1 MYTGG
6 DWLQYFRCAA
16 VVSDL
21 RTHKELILSP
31 HTHTLVCFV
40 HPKPNV
46 FLPSVMSQRAA
57 EELLEKRERPEN
69 GSMRVP
75 KMGECFCFLFWADMH
90 YFAAM
95 STCLVLRGQRT
106 ASVSSTQ
113 SCSERN
119 SGVLITLQDSS
130 Q

>member
-21 RTHKELILSP
+21 RTHKE
-31 HTHTLVCFV
+31 
-40 HPKPNV
+40 
-46 FLPSVMSQRAA
+46 
-57 EELLEKRERPEN
+57 EKRERPEN

-113 SCSERN
+113 
-119 SGVLITLQDSS
+119 
-130 Q
+130 

>member
-1 MYTGG
+1 
-6 DWLQYFRCAA
+6 
-16 VVSDL
+16 
-21 RTHKELILSP
+21 
-31 HTHTLVCFV
+31 
-40 HPKPNV
+40 
-46 FLPSVMSQRAA
+46 MSQRAA

-113 SCSERN
+113 WCSERN

>member
-6 DWLQYFRCAA
+6 DWLQYFRCAS

-21 RTHKELILSP
+21 RTHKE
-31 HTHTLVCFV
+31 
-40 HPKPNV
+40 
-46 FLPSVMSQRAA
+46 
-57 EELLEKRERPEN
+57 EKRERPEN

-95 STCLVLRGQRT
+95 RFENNLSLF
-106 ASVSSTQ
+106 ASF
-113 SCSERN
+113 
-119 SGVLITLQDSS
+119 GVLGFFDCKLVALKEDM
-130 Q
+130 